1 MLRPAKVTTPLAAAT
16 VVVPDRV
23 PPLGFVA
30 IATVTLPP
38 KPVTVLPRASWTV
51 TRTAGVMAL
60 PAVVPL
66 GCTVNTSWLAGA
78 GVTLNAALVA
88 AASPPPASA
97 PSR

>member
-30 IATVTLPP
+30 IATVAWPR
-38 KPVTVLPRASWTV
+38 KPVTVLRRASWPGP
-51 TRTAGVMAL
+51 RRAGVRAL
-60 PAVVPL
+60 PADVPL
-66 GCTVNTSWLAGA
+66 GCTVNTGGLGGA
-78 GVTLNAALVA
+78 GVPLNPAVVA
-88 AASPPPASA
+88 AASPPPAPA